1 MNVATFLDGG
11 DGLRQMRRAKAK
23 SPRCQL
29 RWHRPP
35 FSKGVSNGCASRHVR
50 FVPLNPL
57 DSFNSLDLLDL
68 LNPLRL
74 LNPLNPL
81 NSLNSLNLL
90 NPLELLELLNPLRL
104 LNPHN
109 PLHPLS
115 MPLPFPPLKKGGR
128 GDLLFRPLHHG

>member
-1 MNVATFLDGG
+1 MSVGTFLDRG
-11 DGLRQMRRAKAK
+11 DGLRQIRRAKAK

-35 FSKGVSNGCASRHVR
+35 FSKGVSNGCTSRHVR

-57 DSFNSLDLLDL
+57 DSLDSLNSLNSLDLLDL

-74 LNPLNPL
+74 LNPL
-81 NSLNSLNLL
+81 
-90 NPLELLELLNPLRL
+90 
-104 LNPHN
+104 
-109 PLHPLS
+109 HPLS
-115 MPLPFPPLKKGGR
+115 TPLPFPPLKKGGR